1 MCVPNCDLSG
11 SLIVCADK
19 HNEIWVMAKYANITG
34 WGKCMPPAVMTNEDM
49 ATVLDTTDEWIKTRT
64 GISERRVSHVPMS
77 DLAAVAGFRA
87 LAAAAAEPEDV
98 DLLIVATCTPDTV
111 IPSTAAHVQKK
122 MGAANAAVMDL
133 NAGCS
138 GFIYSLEVATA
149 MMRAAGYKKALVIG
163 GERITWFLNW
173 SLRDTAVLFGD
184 GAGAVLLEPS
194 EEESGLLA
202 SHLGCEGEVLEA
214 LLVPNFGTA
223 GDRFIQDYHKFNV
236 SFDGREIF
244 RRAVRGMAREIKLVM
259 SELKMSNEDIDV
271 IIPHQANARIIESLA
286 HHLGVPMSQ
295 VALNIQHYGNTSAAT
310 IPVALCE
317 LLAEGRIK
325 PGDNLLLAA
334 FGAGLT
340 RGAGLIRWG
349 ERVTPLAE
357 SDAELPPCEQT
368 ALEIMSDAIKHT
380 G

>member
-1 MCVPNCDLSG
+1 
-11 SLIVCADK
+11 
-19 HNEIWVMAKYANITG
+19 MAKYADITG
-34 WGKCMPPAVMTNEDM
+34 WGMCMPPAVMTNDDV
-49 ATVLDTTDEWIKTRT
+49 ATVIDTSDEWIKSRS
-64 GISERRVSHVPMS
+64 GISERRVSHVPGS
-77 DLAAVAGFRA
+77 DLAAVAGHRA
-87 LAAAAAEPEDV
+87 VAAAGLEAKEI

-122 MGAANAAVMDL
+122 MGADKAAVFDL

-138 GFIYSLEVATA
+138 GFIYSLSVATS
-149 MMRAAGYKKALVIG
+149 MIQSGGYRKVLVIG
-163 GERITWFLNW
+163 SERITWFLNW

-184 GAGAVLLEPS
+184 GAGAVVVEPS
-194 EEESGLLA
+194 EEETGLLA
-202 SHLGCEGEVLEA
+202 SHLGCEGDALDA

-223 GDRFIQDYHKFNV
+223 GDRFVENYARFDV

-244 RRAVRGMAREIKLVM
+244 RRAVRGMAKEINKVL
-259 SELKMSNEDIDV
+259 SDLGLGNGDIDL

-286 HHLGVPMSQ
+286 HHLSVPMSQ
-295 VALNIQHYGNTSAAT
+295 VALNIQKYGNTSAAT

-317 LLAEGRIK
+317 ALEQNAIK
-325 PGDNLLLAA
+325 PGDRLLLAA

-357 SDAELPPCEQT
+357 SDVELPPCDKT
-368 ALEIMSDAIKHT
+368 ALEIMSDAIRHT